1 MGKSNKDDIQVF
13 LVDGESVA
21 NKYVL
26 KCFTVMMIVYTIVFL
41 LNLLNVFVIDQ
52 ELMIK
57 AFVPSFIIYSVLRI
71 SSKYVSLS
79 NPKTKYVFLT
89 SVVAVFTIT
98 GVFLTYHVVLL
109 PILAFLYATLY
120 ASKRMMK
127 YIYAITVVSTVIIVY
142 GGYYFGLCDANM
154 TLLTTTTMSKH
165 MNEEFLSITQINSN
179 PHLTLLLFFI
189 IPRCLIYIAFGA
201 ICSSIFKIV
210 SGSVEKAKLS
220 AELGKA
226 KEEAESANIAK
237 TEFLARMSHEIRT
250 PINAILG
257 MNEMVLRESNEEDT
271 RKYAGDI
278 KESANSLL
286 SLINDILDSSKI
298 ESGKMEII
306 PVEYEIS
313 ILINDLY
320 NMINIKARDKKLEL
334 IINVDENIP
343 TKYLG
348 DDLRIR
354 QVLINLLT
362 NAVKYT
368 EKGTITLSVTG
379 KRAGENEL
387 LHFSV
392 KDTGVGIKEEDLK
405 KLFGKFERIDEKK
418 NRNIEGTGLGMN
430 ITTQL
435 LELMG
440 SELKVESE
448 YGVGSEFYF
457 DIGQKIVNDEPIG
470 DFRAH
475 ISVSTE
481 KKQEN
486 DYAAPD
492 ARILVVDDN
501 AINRK
506 VFSNLLKRTEINV
519 YEAGGGEECVNIL
532 RKQHFDIIF
541 LDYMM
546 PDMDGVETLH
556 AIKKEGLCLDTPIV
570 MLTANALKG
579 AKEEF
584 LKEGF
589 TDYLT
594 KPIIPEKLDNML
606 MKYLPKG
613 KVLEGN
619 AQHKEEKNYDTKNS
633 VLPQIDEF
641 DFDIAIK
648 MLNSEKLVLTVLRDF
663 GASLESLPDKLNRLY
678 DGILADEINKERL
691 SLYRIEVHA
700 LKSTAGTVGAILL
713 SKLARLLEVAA
724 MEEDVTKL
732 AALHPILLDE
742 INKHKKRINEAV
754 PKEAQTMEVDKTALN
769 AKKTVLLIDD
779 DVVQLR
785 VLNSMLKEK
794 YNVWFAT
801 SGMKALTLLEK
812 KTPDI
817 IFLDYDMPECNG
829 RKSLE
834 MIRQVEDAKDV
845 PVVFLT
851 GVEDK
856 EHIDVILELKPSGY
870 LLKPASVDEI
880 FGIIDKV
887 LG

>member
-1 MGKSNKDDIQVF
+1 MNKSNKDDIQVF
-13 LVDGESVA
+13 IVDGESVA

-26 KCFTVMMIVYTIVFL
+26 KCFTVTMIVYAIIFL
-41 LNLLNVFVIDQ
+41 LNLLNIFVIEQ

-57 AFVPSFIIYSVLRI
+57 GFVPSLIIYIVLRI
-71 SSKYVSLS
+71 SSKHLSLS
-79 NPKTKYVFLT
+79 DPKTKYVFLT
-89 SVVAVFTIT
+89 CVIAVFTIT
-98 GVFLTYHVVLL
+98 GVFLTYHAVLL
-109 PILAFLYATLY
+109 PILPFLYATLY
-120 ASKRMMK
+120 SSKRMMK
-127 YIYAITVVSTVIIVY
+127 YIYAMTVVSTVIIVY
-142 GGYYFGLCDANM
+142 CGYYFGVCDANM
-154 TLLTTTTMSKH
+154 TLLTTSKMANH
-165 MNEEFLSITQINSN
+165 VNEEFLSVTQVNPN
-179 PHLTLLLFFI
+179 PHISLLLFFI
-189 IPRCLIYIAFGA
+189 IPRCLIYIVFGA

-220 AELGKA
+220 AELEKA

-257 MNEMVLRESNEEDT
+257 MNEMVLRESDEVDT

-313 ILINDLY
+313 SLINDLY
-320 NMINIKARDKKLEL
+320 NMINIKARDKNLEL
-334 IINVDENIP
+334 IFNIDGNIP
-343 TKYLG
+343 LKYYG

-368 EKGTITLSVTG
+368 EKGTITVSVSG
-379 KRAGENEL
+379 KRNGENEI

-392 KDTGVGIKEEDLK
+392 KDTGVGIRENDLE
-405 KLFGKFERIDEKK
+405 KLFAKFERIDEKK

-435 LELMG
+435 LELMD

-470 DFRAH
+470 DFRQH
-475 ISVSTE
+475 INISKE
-481 KKQEN
+481 KNQEKG
-486 DYAAPD
+486 YVAPN

-506 VFSNLLKRTEINV
+506 VFSNLLKRTQMNV
-519 YEAGGGEECVNIL
+519 YEASGGEECITLL
-532 RKQHFDIIF
+532 RKQCFDIVF

-546 PDMDGVETLH
+546 PNMDGVETLH
-556 AIKKEGLCLDTPIV
+556 AIKEAGLCLNIPVI
-570 MLTANALKG
+570 MLTANAIKG

-594 KPIIPEKLDNML
+594 KPIIPEKLDDMII
-606 MKYLPKG
+606 KYLPKD
-613 KVLEGN
+613 KVLEG
-619 AQHKEEKNYDTKNS
+619 DTQNIVENKRIDDIQIS
-633 VLPQIDEF
+633 ALPQLDEF
-641 DFDIAIK
+641 DFDVAMK
-648 MLNSEKLVLTVLRDF
+648 LLNSEELVLKVLRDF
-663 GASLESLPDKLNRLY
+663 GVSLENLSGKLNRMY
-678 DGILADEINKERL
+678 DVIWDDEIGGMNINKEKL

-700 LKSTAGTVGAILL
+700 LKSTAGTVGAMLL

-732 AALHPILLDE
+732 VALHPILIDE
-742 INKHKKRINEAV
+742 INKHKKRINDAMLNEV
-754 PKEAQTMEVDKTALN
+754 QEQTMEDVH
-769 AKKTVLLIDD
+769 LLITYLDMLHQHLEESD
-779 DVVQLR
+779 YNMADVVCDEIGKYTYSGEIGELVNKMLESVINLDEDEAINIIR
-785 VLNSMLKEK
+785 ELKE
-794 YNVWFAT
+794 
-801 SGMKALTLLEK
+801 
-812 KTPDI
+812 I
-817 IFLDYDMPECNG
+817 IIE
-829 RKSLE
+829 
-834 MIRQVEDAKDV
+834 V
-845 PVVFLT
+845 
-851 GVEDK
+851 
-856 EHIDVILELKPSGY
+856 
-870 LLKPASVDEI
+870 
-880 FGIIDKV
+880 
-887 LG
+887 